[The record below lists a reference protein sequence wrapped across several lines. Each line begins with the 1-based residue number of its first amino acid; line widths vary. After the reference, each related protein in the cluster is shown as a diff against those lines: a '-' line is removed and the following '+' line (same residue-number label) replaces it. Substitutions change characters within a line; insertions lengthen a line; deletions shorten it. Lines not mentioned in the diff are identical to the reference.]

1 MPLLESDSRSPLLL
15 LERSPLDLS
24 EPERRQA
31 LLYLIRN
38 LAYREGDFKL
48 SSGGNTSYYINCKPV
63 MLHPQGAY
71 LLGQL
76 MLSALPDETQAVA
89 GLTLGADPLVSAV
102 SLISA
107 IAPDAVPSNIP
118 AVIVRKQ
125 PKGHGTAASL
135 EGPTLPE
142 ETLFWIL
149 EDVVT
154 TGASALK
161 ACDRVK
167 EAGYRVG
174 GILAIIDRQEGGADL
189 YQHAGIEFRSL
200 FAITDI
206 QAASL
211 SGSRF

>member
-15 LERSPLDLS
+15 LERSPLSMS
-24 EPERRQA
+24 EFERHQA
-31 LLYLIRN
+31 LLYLIRQ
-38 LAYREGDFKL
+38 LAYREGEFKL
-48 SSGGNTSYYINCKPV
+48 SSGGQTSYYINCKPV

-76 MLSALPDETQAVA
+76 MLLALPDETQAVA

-102 SLISA
+102 SLMSA

-118 AVIVRKQ
+118 GIIVRKQ

-142 ETLFWIL
+142 GSLFWIL

-161 ACDRVK
+161 ACDRVR

-174 GILAIIDRQEGGADL
+174 GILAIVDRQEGGSEL
-189 YQHAGIEFRSL
+189 YRQAGIEFHSL
-200 FAITDI
+200 FTISDV
-206 QAASL
+206 QAAA
-211 SGSRF
+211 

>member
-1 MPLLESDSRSPLLL
+1 MSEF
-15 LERSPLDLS
+15 ERH
-24 EPERRQA
+24 QA
-31 LLYLIRN
+31 LLYLIRQ
-38 LAYREGDFKL
+38 LAYREGEFKL
-48 SSGGNTSYYINCKPV
+48 SSGGQTSYYINCKPV

-76 MLSALPDETQAVA
+76 MLSALPDGTQAVA

-102 SLISA
+102 SLMSA

-118 AVIVRKQ
+118 GVIVRKQ

-142 ETLFWIL
+142 GSLFWIL

-161 ACDRVK
+161 ACDRVR

-174 GILAIIDRQEGGADL
+174 GILAIVDRQEGGSEL
-189 YQHAGIEFRSL
+189 YRQAGIEFHSL
-200 FAITDI
+200 FTISDV
-206 QAASL
+206 QAAA
-211 SGSRF
+211 

>member
-15 LERSPLDLS
+15 LERSPLSMS
-24 EPERRQA
+24 EFERRLA
-31 LLYLIRN
+31 LLYLIRQ
-38 LAYREGDFKL
+38 LAYREGEFKL
-48 SSGGNTSYYINCKPV
+48 SSGGQTSYYINCKPV

-107 IAPDAVPSNIP
+107 IAPDAVPSNVP
-118 AVIVRKQ
+118 GVIVRKQ

-142 ETLFWIL
+142 GSLFWIL

-161 ACDRVK
+161 ACDRVR

-174 GILAIIDRQEGGADL
+174 GILAIVDRQEGGSEL
-189 YQHAGIEFRSL
+189 YRQAGIEFHSL
-200 FAITDI
+200 FTISDV
-206 QAASL
+206 QAAA
-211 SGSRF
+211 